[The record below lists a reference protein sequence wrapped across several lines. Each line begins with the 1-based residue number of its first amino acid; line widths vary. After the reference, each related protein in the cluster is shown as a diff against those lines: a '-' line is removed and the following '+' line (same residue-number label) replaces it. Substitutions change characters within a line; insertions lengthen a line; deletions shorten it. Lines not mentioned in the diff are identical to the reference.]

1 MATYR
6 SIVGQK
12 IKKVTSDPSNPIEGQ
27 MWYNS
32 TSGNLKVRLTV
43 AAAFASGTSLPIAMG
58 RGGRGGTYTAALS
71 HHGNYG
77 PGPQPNDN
85 KTFEYDGTS
94 WTETG
99 TCNQTMR
106 VLGSS
111 GSQTSAMAFNGAL
124 NPNNPNFPPAQSNKT
139 ESYNGSSW
147 TNETNYP
154 TVAQGSTGCGASETS
169 TLAFGGGIHP
179 SPTPFVSTTTKS
191 YNGSAWT
198 AEPAMNIASYGAGG
212 AGTETAALKSG
223 RYTPVGPDTNQN
235 EEYDG
240 TSWTNVNASSN
251 ARSNNFAT
259 GGPQTAAFSAGG
271 YGPGSPSPKIAAAE
285 SYDGTNWATMA
296 NLGTPGERSGSS
308 LQTPNANALVFGGGG
323 PYTTAVEEFTAAFVG
338 TETVTTS

>member
-43 AAAFASGTSLPIAMG
+43 AAAFAAGGALPIAMG

-71 HHGNYG
+71 HHGSYG

-85 KTFEYDGTS
+85 KTFEYDGSS
-94 WTETG
+94 WTAG
-99 TCNQTMR
+99 GNCNQTMR

-154 TVAQGSTGCGASETS
+154 TVAQGSSGCGDSETS
-169 TLAFGGGIHP
+169 TLAFGGDDAP
-179 SPTPFVSTTTKS
+179 AYASTDCKS
-191 YNGSAWT
+191 YNGSSWT
-198 AEPAMNIASYGAGG
+198 AEPSMNVASYGAGG
-212 AGTETAALKSG
+212 AGTETAALRSG
-223 RYTPVGPDTNQN
+223 RYDPVGPGTNGN
-235 EEYDG
+235 EEFNG
-240 TSWTNVNASSN
+240 TSWTNVNSSSN
-251 ARSNNFAT
+251 SRSNNFAT

-271 YGPGSPSPKIAAAE
+271 YGPGSPTPTIAAAE

-296 NLGTPGERSGSS
+296 NLSTAGERSGSS
-308 LQTPNANALVFGGGG
+308 LQTPNANALVFGGG
-323 PYTTAVEEFTAAFVG
+323 PYTTSTEEFTAAFVG